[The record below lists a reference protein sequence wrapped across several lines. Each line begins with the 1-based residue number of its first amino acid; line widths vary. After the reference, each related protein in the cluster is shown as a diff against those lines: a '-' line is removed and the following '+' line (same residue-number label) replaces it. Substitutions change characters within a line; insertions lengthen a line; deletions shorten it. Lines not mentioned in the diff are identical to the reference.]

1 MLSHI
6 PLMIINW
13 HHFNTLAHYS
23 VANDAVVFLILYTQ
37 APNSIPQNAGLS
49 TSLLL
54 YTDDNDVN
62 YNFVLLQWHTLLLK
76 TDKAQVAIC
85 FTQNT
90 SAKHGLIGTE
100 HGYIWRRQSAFSF
113 CETKERCGSGGT
125 YYFARHKLYIVNR
138 YNNQRNKAWTVIP
151 HLPRDAAEATSNDR
165 RGVISERTQTTQT
178 SGGRQRCV
186 YYFHLYLHYTAA
198 GTGRIAGASI
208 QTHKT
213 IMPHKRYGDND
224 DHGEDDDYYINK
236 LKVYAYVSCTTV
248 FCNKKAS

>member
-37 APNSIPQNAGLS
+37 APNSILQNTGLS

-54 YTDDNDVN
+54 HTDDNDVN

-76 TDKAQVAIC
+76 TDESQVAIC

-138 YNNQRNKAWTVIP
+138 YNNQRYKAWTVFHIYP
-151 HLPRDAAEATSNDR
+151 AMRLRRPATTAEGSSPSVPKQR
-165 RGVISERTQTTQT
+165 RRQGDDNGACIISICIYTTRRQER
-178 SGGRQRCV
+178 GG
-186 YYFHLYLHYTAA
+186 
-198 GTGRIAGASI
+198 
-208 QTHKT
+208 
-213 IMPHKRYGDND
+213 
-224 DHGEDDDYYINK
+224 
-236 LKVYAYVSCTTV
+236 
-248 FCNKKAS
+248 